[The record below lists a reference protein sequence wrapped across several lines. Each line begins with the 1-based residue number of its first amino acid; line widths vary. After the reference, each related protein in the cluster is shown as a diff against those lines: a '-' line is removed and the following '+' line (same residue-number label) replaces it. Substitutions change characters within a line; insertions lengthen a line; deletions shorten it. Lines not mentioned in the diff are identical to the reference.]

1 MKNFLK
7 NQLNKPVLFIVF
19 NRPDTTL
26 KVFESIR
33 KAKPK
38 KLYIACDGP
47 RDSNDADVEKIKKV
61 REICKGIDWT
71 CELKTRFRKKN
82 LGCKYA
88 VSSAINWFFE
98 NEEEGIILEDDT
110 LPSNSFFE
118 FCSYFLDYYRDEK
131 VIWHIGGYKPKEIK
145 KDNYS
150 ITFTRYTH
158 IWGWATW
165 KDRWKHYDVNK
176 TIKSEDLDLLKK
188 YEYFRGRR
196 KTEKRI
202 KILKNLFKGE
212 INTWDYQWNLCVRM
226 HSGLA
231 VRCNKNL
238 VENIG
243 HNHTDATHTFKKTK
257 ENKSFEIK
265 MNELLLP
272 PWILP
277 NRELENIF
285 DGLG

>member
-118 FCSYFLDYYRDEK
+118 FCSYFLDYYRDEIK
-131 VIWHIGGYKPKEIK
+131 GG
-145 KDNYS
+145 
-150 ITFTRYTH
+150 
-158 IWGWATW
+158 
-165 KDRWKHYDVNK
+165 
-176 TIKSEDLDLLKK
+176 
-188 YEYFRGRR
+188 
-196 KTEKRI
+196 
-202 KILKNLFKGE
+202 
-212 INTWDYQWNLCVRM
+212 
-226 HSGLA
+226 
-231 VRCNKNL
+231 
-238 VENIG
+238 
-243 HNHTDATHTFKKTK
+243 
-257 ENKSFEIK
+257 
-265 MNELLLP
+265 
-272 PWILP
+272 
-277 NRELENIF
+277 
-285 DGLG
+285 